1 MSNYSAPGAPAS
13 SCLIKGPPPEQGIMV
28 TVTMTTTPST
38 AAPAGAPGASIRIF
52 LVDGTPEG
60 LRLIEKSN
68 WTGLGIVVPRSQYGQ
83 ARQREEFGRPGVYVL
98 VGPGDSALPQI
109 YVGEAEELRGR
120 LDNHQQNKDFWTRVV
135 AFISKDGNIN
145 KAHVRYL
152 ESRLVGLATAAKRAE
167 LTNGNSPTVP
177 ALSEADCADIEN
189 FLREMLVIFPVLEVT
204 AFQPAGA
211 SHPATQV
218 SGEHSSTQTPLH
230 LKGPLTEAT
239 GADTADGFLVR
250 AGARGRAQAVPS
262 MQEWLKNIRDGLLKE
277 QILVPDGDQLNL
289 TQDYLFDSPSSA
301 AGVLLGRAANG
312 RAEWKDASGNTLKQL
327 QVQALQSSGASS
339 VSTD

>member
-1 MSNYSAPGAPAS
+1 MVVSSA
-13 SCLIKGPPPEQGIMV
+13 
-28 TVTMTTTPST
+28 PST
-38 AAPAGAPGASIRIF
+38 AAAAGALGASIRIF

-68 WTGLGIVVPRSQYGQ
+68 WTGLGIVVPRSQYSQ
-83 ARQREEFGRPGVYVL
+83 ARQREEFARPGVYVL
-98 VGPGDSALPQI
+98 VGPGDSTLPQV

-120 LDNHQQNKDFWTRVV
+120 IDNHQQNKEFWTRVV
-135 AFISKDGNIN
+135 AFVSKDGSIN

-152 ESRLVGLATAAKRAE
+152 ESRLVGLAGVAKRAE
-167 LTNGNSPTVP
+167 LKNGNSPTVP
-177 ALSEADCADIEN
+177 ALSEADIADMEN

-211 SHPATQV
+211 AQSAPHVLGKHPSA
-218 SGEHSSTQTPLH
+218 QTELQ

-239 GADTADGFLVR
+239 GADTADGFLVH

-262 MQEWLKNIRDGLLKE
+262 THEWLKNIRDGLIKE
-277 QILVPDGDQLNL
+277 HILVPDGEQLEL

-312 RAEWKDASGNTLKQL
+312 RAEWKDGSGKTLKQL
-327 QVQALQSSGASS
+327 QVEALQSAGSS
-339 VSTD
+339 SDPSD